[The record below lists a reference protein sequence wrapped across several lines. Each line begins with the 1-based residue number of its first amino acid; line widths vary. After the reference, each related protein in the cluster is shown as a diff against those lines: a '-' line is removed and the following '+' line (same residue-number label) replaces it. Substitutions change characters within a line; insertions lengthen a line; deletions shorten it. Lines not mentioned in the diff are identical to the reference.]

1 MYVKITNGNVDTYP
15 YNVGQLRRDNPN
27 TSFPK
32 RIPDAMLEDWGVYPV
47 ATESFPSYTERTQ
60 KVTQDSTPVLV
71 NNIWTIRWTVTDKT
85 SDEITEYDS
94 QSAST
99 NRAKRDGL
107 LSDTDWWGAS
117 DNTMTQAQTDYR
129 QALRDITTHANWPN
143 LADDDW
149 PTKP

>member
-15 YNVGQLRRDNPN
+15 YSVGQLRRDNPE

-47 ATESFPSYTERTQ
+47 VVESFPSYTERTQ

-71 NNIWTIRWTVTDKT
+71 NSVWTIRWTVTDKT

-129 QALRDITTHANWPN
+129 QALRDITAHANWPN
-143 LADDDW
+143 LGDDDW

>member
-15 YNVGQLRRDNPN
+15 YSVGQLRRDNPN

-32 RIPDAMLEDWGVYPV
+32 RIPDAMLEDWGVYAVTV
-47 ATESFPSYTERTQ
+47 ADQPSYTRRTQ
-60 KVTQDSTPVLV
+60 TCSQNANPTLV
-71 NNIWTIRWTVTDKT
+71 SNVWTIEWTVTDKT
-85 SDEITEYDS
+85 SAEITEYDN
-94 QSAST
+94 ARAEE

-129 QALRDITTHANWPN
+129 QALRDITTHSNWPN
-143 LADDDW
+143 LSDDDW
-149 PTKP
+149 PVKP